1 MKKLIFFI
9 ISISFLGLSITTKAQ
24 VLDPVNGPRAWK
36 KENTKQNHAIS
47 LTHIREADV
56 MWSKRVWRII
66 DLRQKTNLPL
76 YYPIADSAT
85 LGKRSFVQVIYDEL
99 IKAVQNPGPD
109 ALKVYEQ
116 DELKNVIPADRAL
129 GKFSKTD
136 TLPYVVDPMDCTI
149 GEKPFSVDFVTQ
161 VKPEIIKVVLMEDWF
176 FDKQRSVM
184 DVRIL
189 ALALVLP
196 IYQSDVQPDPI
207 CTESVFNDW
216 IKVQGAQDFVW
227 FFYPDL
233 RQVLAENECFK
244 RHNDAARI
252 SFDDIFLKRMFASY
266 ITKEE
271 NVYDRAINDYTAGLD
286 ALLEAEKISENVRN
300 FEMDLWHY

>member
-9 ISISFLGLSITTKAQ
+9 ISISFFGLSISTNAQ

-36 KENTKQNHAIS
+36 KENTKQEQAIS

-56 MWSKRVWRII
+56 MWSKRVWRTI

-99 IKAVQNPGPD
+99 VKAVQNPGPD

-116 DELKNVIPADRAL
+116 DELKNIVPATRAL

-136 TLPYVVDPMDCTI
+136 TLPYVVDPIDCTM
-149 GEKPFSVDFVTQ
+149 GNKEFSVDFVTE
-161 VKPEIIKVVLMEDWF
+161 VKPEVIKIILMEDWF

-196 IYQSDVQPDPI
+196 IYNSAVEVDAV
-207 CTESVFNDW
+207 CSESVFAGW
-216 IKVQGAQDFVW
+216 EKVPNAPDFVW

-233 RQVLAENECFK
+233 RQVLAENECYK

-266 ITKEE
+266 IIKEE
-271 NVYDRAINDYTAGLD
+271 NVYDRTINDYTAGLD
-286 ALLEAEKISENVRN
+286 ALLEAEKISENVRD